1 MAVTKAKK
9 ISQVETLAVEL
20 KDVSNGFIAEYGK
33 LTVAQDD
40 VLRKSIREAG
50 AKYRVVKNTLA
61 QRATVGTAFEDVA
74 KALKGRTSIAYTR
87 GDIVALA
94 KALTKYAKDNPELSF
109 KAGVVEGKAVDVKQI
124 DVLAS
129 LPSKDE
135 LYSKLLFLLNAPAT
149 RLATA
154 SGRGGTQGRRGHR
167 PGRQGKQVPGRRR
180 GFGLVAPIRCAL
192 PG

>member
-1 MAVTKAKK
+1 MAVTRAKK

-40 VLRKSIREAG
+40 ELRKSIRGAG
-50 AKYRVVKNTLA
+50 AKYRVVKNTLVE
-61 QRATVGTAFEDVA
+61 RATVGTAFEEVA
-74 KALKGRTSIAYTR
+74 KALKGRTSIAYTQ

-94 KALTKYAKDNPELSF
+94 KALTKYAKDHPELSF
-109 KAGVVEGKAVDVKQI
+109 KAGVVEGKVVDVKQI
-124 DVLAS
+124 QVLAS

-149 RLATA
+149 RLASALAGVGRKMAVVIDQGVKENKFKGDEAA
-154 SGRGGTQGRRGHR
+154 S
-167 PGRQGKQVPGRRR
+167 
-180 GFGLVAPIRCAL
+180 A
-192 PG
+192 

>member
-9 ISQVETLAVEL
+9 ISQVELLSLEL
-20 KDVSNGFIAEYGK
+20 KGVSNGFIAEFGK

-40 VLRKSIREAG
+40 ELRKSIRSAG

-61 QRATVGTAFEDVA
+61 KRASQGTAFEDVA
-74 KALKGRTSIAYTR
+74 KSLKGRSSIAYTK

-109 KAGVVEGKAVDVKQI
+109 KAGVVDGKAVDVKQI
-124 DVLAS
+124 EILAS
-129 LPSKDE
+129 LPSKEE
-135 LYSKLLFLLNAPAT
+135 LYSKLLFMLNAPGT

-154 SGRGGTQGRRGHR
+154 LAGVGRKVAVVIDQGVKENKFQGGE
-167 PGRQGKQVPGRRR
+167 
-180 GFGLVAPIRCAL
+180 AASA
-192 PG
+192 

>member
-1 MAVTKAKK
+1 MAVTRAKK
-9 ISQVETLAVEL
+9 ISQVETLTLEL

-61 QRATVGTAFEDVA
+61 ERATVGTAFEAAA
-74 KALKGRTSIAYTR
+74 KGLKGRSSIAYTR

-94 KALTKYAKDNPELSF
+94 KALTKYAKDHPELSF
-109 KAGVVEGKAVDVKQI
+109 KAGVVEGKSVDVRQLE
-124 DVLAS
+124 VLAS

-135 LYSKLLFLLNAPAT
+135 LYSKLLYLLSAPAT
-149 RLATA
+149 RLVSALSGVGRKVAVVIDQGVKENKFQGGDAA
-154 SGRGGTQGRRGHR
+154 S
-167 PGRQGKQVPGRRR
+167 
-180 GFGLVAPIRCAL
+180 A
-192 PG
+192 

>member
-1 MAVTKAKK
+1 MAVTRAKK
-9 ISQVETLAVEL
+9 IAQVEMLAVEL

-40 VLRKSIREAG
+40 QLRKSIREAG

-74 KALKGRTSIAYTR
+74 KVLKGRTSIAYTQ
-87 GDIVALA
+87 GDVVALA
-94 KALTKYAKDNPELSF
+94 KALTKYAKDHPELTF
-109 KAGVVEGKAVDVKQI
+109 KAAVVEGEAVDVKQI

-129 LPSKDE
+129 LPSKDQ

-149 RLATA
+149 RLVSALSGVGRKMAVVIDQGVKENKFKGDEAA
-154 SGRGGTQGRRGHR
+154 S
-167 PGRQGKQVPGRRR
+167 
-180 GFGLVAPIRCAL
+180 A
-192 PG
+192 